1 MSAYARHLA
10 GALATL
16 LLTAGGA
23 TAETRI
29 ASCYERVNLGGVEA
43 PPLTG
48 ELYVLVDQTRPFQL
62 DFQKHVNA
70 KVQDYLT
77 AGHRV
82 TVISFSARAVSRYS
96 EIRLQARMDIPL
108 SEDARYT
115 IPKRDLRQLDACL
128 KRQSTTARSQTAL
141 ALKRIFDSASGDLPK
156 TELLAN
162 LGYLTERVIPRTRTA
177 DRVAVLL
184 VSDMMENS
192 EAVTFYRSGTLGTIE
207 PIEALQQVREAGLS
221 AQFDGLDV
229 YVVGGLYGL
238 AEDYLPA
245 TRVERLR
252 RFWQSYVETSGG
264 ELVEFGAPY
273 LSGRL
278 TE

>member
-1 MSAYARHLA
+1 MSGLARHLA
-10 GALATL
+10 VALAAL

-23 TAETRI
+23 DAETRI
-29 ASCYERVNLGGVEA
+29 PSCYERVALDGVEA

-48 ELYVLVDQTRPFQL
+48 ELYVLVDQTRPFQV

-70 KVQDYLT
+70 KIQGFLT

-82 TVISFSARAVSRYS
+82 TVISFSARAADRYS
-96 EIRLQARMDIPL
+96 EIRVRARMDIPL
-108 SEDARYT
+108 SEEARYT
-115 IPKRDLRQLDACL
+115 IPKQDLRRLDACL
-128 KRQSTTARSQTAL
+128 ERQSGTARRQTAL
-141 ALKRIFDSASGDLPK
+141 ALKRTFDGASGDLPK

-162 LGYLTERVIPRTRTA
+162 LGYLTKRVIPRNRTA

-192 EAVTFYRSGTLGTIE
+192 EAVTFYRGGTLGAIE
-207 PIEALQQVREAGLS
+207 PDEALKQVRDAGLS

-229 YVVGGLYGL
+229 YVVGGLYGM
-238 AEDYLPA
+238 AGDYLPA
-245 TRVERLR
+245 KRVERLR
-252 RFWQSYVETSGG
+252 RFWRSYVETSGG

-273 LSGRL
+273 LSGGL